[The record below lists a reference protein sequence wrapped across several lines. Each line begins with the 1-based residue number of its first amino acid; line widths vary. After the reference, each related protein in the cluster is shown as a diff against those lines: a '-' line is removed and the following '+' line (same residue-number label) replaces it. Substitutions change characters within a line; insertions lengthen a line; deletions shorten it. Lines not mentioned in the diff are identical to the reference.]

1 MEIATQPCGDERFDT
16 LVVAGGSGNVMAAQ
30 SPALVA
36 FLTSHSRRARRIA
49 SVCTGAFIL
58 AACGL
63 LDGKRATHWY
73 HAARLQQSYPRIRV
87 DSNRIFIRDGD
98 IWTSA
103 GISAGIDLALALIED
118 DLGATMA
125 AGVARQL
132 VVYHRRPGGQSQY
145 SLLLALNPSSD
156 RMRAAL
162 SFAREHLH
170 LPLSVADLADAA
182 CLSERQ
188 FGRLFRAETG
198 QTPAKVIEQLRVEAA
213 GAHRREHRAAGG
225 DRPFGGIQR
234 SGAHEAGVYPG
245 IWPVA
250 AGDPPARPRGVTFA
264 TRRRGTPEEQ
274 RMYQDFES
282 ELNWAMRHM
291 PRTRAAVAAL
301 PDLHGVRLACNMHGS
316 ENGAAGSRF
325 AGQGRGDLSDH
336 LQSHH
341 GAERRGGRLER
352 RGAQAYA
359 RRDMSAGEW
368 SESFDRALAG
378 SRLTCAKWGR
388 I

>member
-1 MEIATQPCGDERFDT
+1 MKTIGFVVFPGFNLLDFAGPLAVFDNVSQFTDPPAYRCVAISPQGGMVASSAGVEIATQPCGDERFDT

-36 FLTSHSRRARRIA
+36 FLTTHSRRARRIA

-63 LDGKRATHWY
+63 LDGKRATTHWY

-118 DLGATMA
+118 DLGATLA
-125 AGVARQL
+125 AAVARQL

-170 LPLSVADLADAA
+170 LPLSVADLADAV

-213 GAHRREHRAAGG
+213 RVRIEESAEPLEAIARSVGFSDPERMRRAFIRVFGLSPQAIRRLGRAG
-225 DRPFGGIQR
+225 
-234 SGAHEAGVYPG
+234 
-245 IWPVA
+245 
-250 AGDPPARPRGVTFA
+250 
-264 TRRRGTPEEQ
+264 
-274 RMYQDFES
+274 
-282 ELNWAMRHM
+282 
-291 PRTRAAVAAL
+291 
-301 PDLHGVRLACNMHGS
+301 
-316 ENGAAGSRF
+316 
-325 AGQGRGDLSDH
+325 
-336 LQSHH
+336 
-341 GAERRGGRLER
+341 
-352 RGAQAYA
+352 
-359 RRDMSAGEW
+359 
-368 SESFDRALAG
+368 
-378 SRLTCAKWGR
+378 
-388 I
+388 

>member
-1 MEIATQPCGDERFDT
+1 MKTIGFVVFPGFNLLDFAGPLAAFDNVNQFTDPPAYRCVAISPQGGMVASSAGVEIATQPCGDERFDT

-30 SPALVA
+30 SPALTG
-36 FLTSHSRRARRIA
+36 FLTTHSRW
-49 SVCTGAFIL
+49 
-58 AACGL
+58 
-63 LDGKRATHWY
+63 LDGKRATTHWY

-118 DLGATMA
+118 DLGATLA
-125 AGVARQL
+125 AAVARQL

-156 RMRAAL
+156 RMRTAL

-213 GAHRREHRAAGG
+213 RVRVEESAEPLEAIARSVGFSDPERMRRAFIRVFGLSPQAIRRLGRAG
-225 DRPFGGIQR
+225 
-234 SGAHEAGVYPG
+234 
-245 IWPVA
+245 
-250 AGDPPARPRGVTFA
+250 
-264 TRRRGTPEEQ
+264 
-274 RMYQDFES
+274 
-282 ELNWAMRHM
+282 
-291 PRTRAAVAAL
+291 
-301 PDLHGVRLACNMHGS
+301 
-316 ENGAAGSRF
+316 
-325 AGQGRGDLSDH
+325 
-336 LQSHH
+336 
-341 GAERRGGRLER
+341 
-352 RGAQAYA
+352 
-359 RRDMSAGEW
+359 
-368 SESFDRALAG
+368 
-378 SRLTCAKWGR
+378 
-388 I
+388 

>member
-1 MEIATQPCGDERFDT
+1 MKTIGFVVFPGFNLLDFAGPLAAFDNVSQFTDPPAYRGVAISPPGGMVASSAGVEIATQPCGDERFDT

-30 SPALVA
+30 SPALAA
-36 FLTSHSRRARRIA
+36 FLANQSRRARRIA

-63 LDGKRATHWY
+63 LDGKRATTHWY
-73 HAARLQQSYPRIRV
+73 HAARLQQNYPRIRV

-118 DLGATMA
+118 DLGATLA
-125 AGVARQL
+125 AAVARQL

-156 RMRAAL
+156 RMRTAL
-162 SFAREHLH
+162 SYAREHLH

-213 GAHRREHRAAGG
+213 R
-225 DRPFGGIQR
+225 
-234 SGAHEAGVYPG
+234 
-245 IWPVA
+245 
-250 AGDPPARPRGVTFA
+250 
-264 TRRRGTPEEQ
+264 
-274 RMYQDFES
+274 
-282 ELNWAMRHM
+282 
-291 PRTRAAVAAL
+291 
-301 PDLHGVRLACNMHGS
+301 
-316 ENGAAGSRF
+316 
-325 AGQGRGDLSDH
+325 
-336 LQSHH
+336 
-341 GAERRGGRLER
+341 
-352 RGAQAYA
+352 
-359 RRDMSAGEW
+359 
-368 SESFDRALAG
+368 
-378 SRLTCAKWGR
+378 GR
-388 I
+388 IEESAEPLEAIARSVGFSDPERMRRAFIRVFGLSPQAIRRLGRAG